1 MKRLTVILFCAI
13 AVSMCSNNSGAPT
26 GRIALFYAT
35 ISDYCTPEAIYCRQ
49 CKKEDGKFKC
59 WIDIDVD
66 VCASI
71 RDVLSQRENA
81 EIYFDYQAKY
91 DDYPRTP
98 KVFTEWDYDGWI
110 TPAQLFVIVDD
121 IIKIEITALE
131 DWNDNYPKGSDLS
144 GIFTSSYQSPKP
156 YIESG
161 FTTDIRELL
170 VCNVTDIPS
179 NPIELLMLY
188 TLLTTTELPTAEQ
201 PNVNVR
207 YYFSSGNI
215 LECQTAK
222 K

>member
-1 MKRLTVILFCAI
+1 MYFENDWIASLEDVIEQ
-13 AVSMCSNNSGAPT
+13 
-26 GRIALFYAT
+26 
-35 ISDYCTPEAIYCRQ
+35 SD
-49 CKKEDGKFKC
+49 
-59 WIDIDVD
+59 
-66 VCASI
+66 
-71 RDVLSQRENA
+71 NA
-81 EIYFDYQAKY
+81 DRYIELQAKY
-91 DDYPRTP
+91 KDYTKHPIQAD
-98 KVFTEWDYDGWI
+98 EWYYEGWRFSSYC
-110 TPAQLFVIVDD
+110 FVILESIVGV
-121 IIKIEITALE
+121 EITALE

-144 GIFTSSYQSPKP
+144 GIFTFSYQSPKP

-161 FTTDIRELL
+161 FTTNIKEWY

-179 NPIELLMLY
+179 NPIELPMLS